1 MQRITALN
9 LFLHDIHHDQHIIR
23 DGTIPAE
30 YVFSARHFR
39 REFVN
44 FPVPRDIYISTMVR
58 PTSSRARKPPM
69 PGSKPTC
76 PAVGWRGV
84 DPTNQQ
90 PVNQRY
96 VKVAI
101 GRDYADVSP
110 LRGSYRGTASRK
122 LSVEVLVTRLD
133 SDEAKEED
141 PPLTP
146 VRENTRWFASSR
158 PRARRPASI

>member
-1 MQRITALN
+1 MA
-9 LFLHDIHHDQHIIR
+9 
-23 DGTIPAE
+23 PSPPE

-58 PTSSRARKPPM
+58 ADQLKGTQAPM

-101 GRDYADVSP
+101 GRDYAG
-110 LRGSYRGTASRK
+110 RFTAPGLLSRHRQPK
-122 LSVEVLVTRLD
+122 TQRRS
-133 SDEAKEED
+133 
-141 PPLTP
+141 
-146 VRENTRWFASSR
+146 
-158 PRARRPASI
+158 ARHPAGQR